1 MDKSGFYILED
12 ESYEYV
18 CGGNI
23 LFGGGINVKN
33 KVSRLEIAVSKVS
46 NKINTKIDN
55 DSVSIDET
63 IPKTYVYFHS
73 KDSVESL
80 IGMLNAIKERMTW

>member
-1 MDKSGFYILED
+1 MKEKIFCITED
-12 ESYEYV
+12 GSYEYT
-18 CGGNI
+18 CGGHI
-23 LFGGGINVKN
+23 LFGGGVNVEN
-33 KVSRLEIAVSKVS
+33 KISRLEIAASADK
-46 NKINTKIDN
+46 NEINTRIDN
-55 DSVSIDET
+55 NEVYIDET

>member
-1 MDKSGFYILED
+1 MNKSGFYKLED

-18 CGGNI
+18 CGGKI
-23 LFGGGINVKN
+23 VFGGGINVKN

-63 IPKTYVYFHS
+63 IPKTYLYFYS
-73 KDSVESL
+73 KDSVDAL
-80 IGMLNAIKERMTW
+80 INALNVIKEKMTW